1 MLLKGKNAVITG
13 CLKGIGR
20 STLDTFAKNGANV
33 WACCQEKTDEFE
45 RHITQLQNDNGVW
58 IKPIYFDFLDE
69 SKLKIAVKQIHQD
82 KVAVDAL
89 INIAGITKDS
99 LFQMVSMSDM
109 KTVFE
114 VNLFAQILFSQYIT
128 KMMLKNRSGSI
139 VFISSISGLDGNI
152 GQLSY
157 SSSKAA
163 IVGVVKTLSAEL
175 GPQGIRVNAVA
186 PGVIDTEMTKGVS
199 GDSLEKLIGSS
210 ALKKIGHP
218 GEIAN
223 ANLFLASDLASYI
236 TGQIIRVDG
245 GIR

>member
-20 STLDTFAKNGANV
+20 STLDAFAKNGANV

-45 RHITQLQNDNGVW
+45 SHITQLQSENGVW
-58 IKPIYFDFLDE
+58 IKPLYFDFLDE
-69 SKLKIAVKQIHQD
+69 SELKTAVKQIHRD
-82 KVAVDAL
+82 KHAIDAL
-89 INIAGITKDS
+89 INVAGITKDS

-109 KTVFE
+109 RTIFE

-128 KMMLKNRSGSI
+128 KIMLKSRSGSI

-163 IVGVVKTLSAEL
+163 IVGAVKTLSAEL
-175 GPQGIRVNAVA
+175 GPRGIRVNAVA